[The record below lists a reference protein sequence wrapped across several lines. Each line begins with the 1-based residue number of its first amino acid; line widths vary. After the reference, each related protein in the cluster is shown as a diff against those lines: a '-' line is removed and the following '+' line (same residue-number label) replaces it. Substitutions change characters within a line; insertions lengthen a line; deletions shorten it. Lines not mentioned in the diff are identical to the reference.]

1 MNTKKIV
8 YISPDFAT
16 SGISILEKIHRL
28 NDLQDPDLM
37 DVEYLQ
43 YYANNL
49 GYNVNINR
57 GELGNLAEYVTSA
70 TSVDIETE
78 KYLRFAIRNLPF
90 WYRIKTTHNAVKI
103 MLYSFGLIGDI
114 SQYYTNN
121 YLPESEG
128 GKWVTEDIDQRNY
141 SLSAI
146 PNDFYPTPHF
156 IVWVNLN
163 LSTANLSWQY
173 EKRNEKRNEIINAIE
188 SIHPVNTVFRK
199 LGGYTK
205 IPIELNV
212 SLMTRFHSRYLKLPI
227 NGNSD
232 YWI

>member
-1 MNTKKIV
+1 
-8 YISPDFAT
+8 
-16 SGISILEKIHRL
+16 
-28 NDLQDPDLM
+28 
-37 DVEYLQ
+37 LQ
-43 YYANNL
+43 YFANNL

-70 TSVDIETE
+70 TCPDVETE

-114 SQYYTNN
+114 SQYYTDN

-128 GKWVTEDIDQRNY
+128 GRWVTEDINHLSY
-141 SLSAI
+141 SLSGI
-146 PNDFYPTPHF
+146 PSNFYPTPHF
-156 IVWVNLN
+156 IVWVNLD
-163 LSTANLSWQY
+163 LSTANLNFDY
-173 EKRNEKRNEIINAIE
+173 TKKNEIVNAIN
-188 SIHPVNTVFRK
+188 SIHPANCVFRK

-205 IPIELNV
+205 IPINLYCSV
-212 SLMTRFHSRYLKLPI
+212 QTRFHSRYIKLPS

-232 YWI
+232 SWV